1 MADKEARWATSRERV
16 VRGETWSRGRR
27 SMAAAAMLVTGLMVA
42 AGPAASASAST
53 GTAPTRLSVNV
64 PAAGV
69 GPLAA
74 YLVRTAPGRADQ
86 VAASMRAAGVQV
98 TGESAG
104 VDVVVV
110 RASSAQV
117 SALAAMPGVADVT
130 PDGTVALMS
139 NDYDPKGDINSMQSI
154 DDLLNADDAWAA
166 GATGQGIDV
175 AVIDSGVTPVAG
187 LDSGQVVNGPDLSF
201 ESQSDNTRYLDT
213 YGHGTFMAG
222 LIAGHDP
229 GVVGDPTADDSYQ
242 GVAPGSRV
250 VSIKVADSNGR
261 TDVSQVIAAIDWVV
275 QHADDPGFNIRVLSL
290 SFGTDSLQRY
300 TVDPLAYAAEVA
312 WRSGIVVVVSSGN
325 TPGNRL
331 TDPAIDPFVI
341 ATGALDTNGTATTR
355 DDRVAS
361 FTTVG
366 SWNRHVDVLSPG
378 VHVQGLRV
386 PGSYIDMRFGGTGR
400 LGDRFFRGSGTSEA
414 AALTSGVVAL
424 MLSQRPYLTPDQVKR
439 VLTTTGYQPAK
450 GNSFDAVVPNAYRAT
465 FSGRPGPAQSQ
476 DFRYST
482 GTGSLELS
490 RGSTHVTQDG
500 STLVGEQ
507 DIFGNP
513 VNTRS
518 LARAEANGASWDGG
532 TWNGATWAG
541 ASWDGSSWASAVWT
555 GASWDG
561 ASWDGASWDG
571 ASWDGASW
579 DGASWDGV
587 TWDGASWDGASW
599 DGASWDGATWD
610 GQGWDGCGWDT
621 YGWEGQGWR

>member
-1 MADKEARWATSRERV
+1 
-16 VRGETWSRGRR
+16 
-27 SMAAAAMLVTGLMVA
+27 MAAAAMLVTGLMVA
-42 AGPAASASAST
+42 AGPATSASASA
-53 GTAPTRLSVNV
+53 GTPATPQSVGLSV

-69 GPLAA
+69 GPLAG
-74 YLVRTAPGRADQ
+74 YLVRTAPGHTAEVADTL
-86 VAASMRAAGVQV
+86 RAAGVQV
-98 TGESAG
+98 TNEITG

-110 RASSAQV
+110 RASGAQAA
-117 SALAAMPGVADVT
+117 ALTTAPWVAEVTTDAAVQLQGET
-130 PDGTVALMS
+130 
-139 NDYDPKGDINSMQSI
+139 YDPKGDTNSMQSI
-154 DDLLNADDAWAA
+154 TDLLNVDDTWAA
-166 GATGQGIDV
+166 GARGQGVDV

-242 GVAPGSRV
+242 GVAPASRV

-300 TVDPLAYAAEVA
+300 TVDPLAYAAEIA

-341 ATGALDTNGTATTR
+341 AAGALDTNGTTTTR
-355 DDRVAS
+355 DDKVAS
-361 FTTVG
+361 FTAVG
-366 SWNRHVDVLSPG
+366 SWNRSIDVLSPG

-386 PGSYIDMRFGGTGR
+386 PGSYIDLRFGGTGR

-414 AALTSGVVAL
+414 AALTSGVAAL
-424 MLSQRPYLTPDQVKR
+424 VLSQRPNLTPDQVKR
-439 VLTTTGYQPAK
+439 LLTSTGYQPAK
-450 GNSFDAVVPNAYRAT
+450 GRSFDAVVPNAYRAT
-465 FSGRPGPAQSQ
+465 FSGRPGPSVSQ
-476 DFRYST
+476 YFRFST
-482 GTGSLELS
+482 GTGSLEGS
-490 RGSTHVTQDG
+490 RGSTHVRQDG
-500 STLVGEQ
+500 SVLVGEQ

-513 VNTRS
+513 VDTRS
-518 LARAEANGASWDGG
+518 LARAEANGASWSGG
-532 TWNGATWAG
+532 SWNGATWTG
-541 ASWDGSSWASAVWT
+541 ASWDGNDWASAVWT

-571 ASWDGASW
+571 ASWDGATW

-587 TWDGASWDGASW
+587 TWDGATWDGATWDGASW

-610 GQGWDGCGWDT
+610 GQGWDGAGWDS